1 MRSLKTFH
9 LIMII
14 LLVIIVLAGC
24 LQGSQQNA
32 VYVIKMSPPDMVEQ
46 LKLGQIDGFVAWEPF
61 PSKAVVNGY
70 GEVLLNSSQIWKNHP
85 CCVVAVRDGLD
96 DEVVKAIVIAHI
108 KATRFIN
115 NPENKQKVLKHAI
128 EFTGL
133 DEKTVEMALKNI
145 RFIEFPDEEQFKTY
159 YHFLKSSG
167 LLTKSIE
174 QLGYK
179 NEDEFFSDFL
189 RKDIYNDVKLKSSIP
204 MHINKKVRI
213 GYLRA
218 DLHQLAFYIALKEGY
233 YKEMGLDVDAKVY
246 ANGVEVMNAF
256 KIGELDAAYLGSAPA
271 TLKRINED
279 IKIRIVAGVNNEGSA
294 IVVKGINSVQSLAGK
309 KIAIPGFGTVQDFL
323 LRMVVDKAGLK
334 LKVV

>member
-1 MRSLKTFH
+1 MRNLKIFH

-14 LLVIIVLAGC
+14 LLVMILAGC
-24 LQGSQQNA
+24 LQGSQQNV

-70 GEVLLNSSQIWKNHP
+70 GKVLLNSTQIWSNHP
-85 CCVVAVRDGLD
+85 CCVVAVKNLD
-96 DEVVKAIVIAHI
+96 DEVVKAIVMVHV

-115 NPENKQKVLKHAI
+115 NPENKQKVLRYAV

-145 RFIEFPDEEQFKTY
+145 RFIEFPDEEQFKIY
-159 YHFLKSSG
+159 YHHLNSSK
-167 LLTKSIE
+167 LLTKSIQ
-174 QLGYK
+174 QLGYE
-179 NEDEFFSDFL
+179 NEDKFFSEFL
-189 RKDIYNDVKLKSSIP
+189 RRDIYKEINNVNMVKA
-204 MHINKKVRI
+204 NKKIRI

-218 DLHQLAFYIALKEGY
+218 DLHQLAFYVALKEGY
-233 YKEMGLDVDAKVY
+233 YNEMGIDVDAKVY

-256 KIGELDAAYLGSAPA
+256 KIGELDVAYLGSAPA

-279 IKIRIVAGVNNEGSA
+279 IRIMIVAGANNEGSA
-294 IVVKGINSVQSLAGK
+294 IVVKDNINSIQDLAGK

-323 LRMVVDKAGLK
+323 LRMVVERAGLR
-334 LKVV
+334 LEVV